1 VVLAATIPL
10 AWRRRGLRWPPATA
24 AIAGGAA
31 IAVNLLTRTG
41 APLCRPESLLQGHA
55 AWHAL
60 TALAIALWLAPPGG
74 RRTDAEVGERR
85 TQPHDPPAP
94 LVRSRS

>member
-1 VVLAATIPL
+1 
-10 AWRRRGLRWPPATA
+10 
-24 AIAGGAA
+24 
-31 IAVNLLTRTG
+31 VNLLTRTG

-74 RRTDAEVGERR
+74 GADATDTEDDEGGERR